1 MKKIILIFLLFTGV
15 SLGLTS
21 TTSQYSVNAQEQVIC
36 PSGDKY
42 ICLDSHGELGT
53 VYRGKGRVMVNQ

>member
-1 MKKIILIFLLFTGV
+1 MKKLLIL
-15 SLGLTS
+15 SLGIAFLGYPLESKSELAGDTI
-21 TTSQYSVNAQEQVIC
+21 IC

-53 VYRGKGRVMVNQ
+53 VYRGKGKVLVIE